1 MRATLDE
8 LHALLPGARRVG
20 DPAVAIER
28 VHSDTRSLLPG
39 DLFVA
44 LKGEHFDAHRFLADA
59 RARGAVAALR
69 PVAQARGGRLW
80 CVFGCGGNRDAAKRP
95 LMGAIACRLADHV
108 VVTSDN
114 PRGEPPD
121 FIISQILAGVVGH
134 DEIDVIEKRADAVRH
149 AIVDAGPA
157 DVVLLAGKGH
167 ESYQE
172 IAGVRHSYSDLTQA
186 EAALRL
192 REPRS

>member
-1 MRATLDE
+1 M
-8 LHALLPGARRVG
+8 
-20 DPAVAIER
+20 
-28 VHSDTRSLLPG
+28 
-39 DLFVA
+39 
-44 LKGEHFDAHRFLADA
+44 
-59 RARGAVAALR
+59 
-69 PVAQARGGRLW
+69 
-80 CVFGCGGNRDAAKRP
+80 
-95 LMGAIACRLADHV
+95 

-134 DEIDVIEKRADAVRH
+134 DEIDVIENRADAVRH

-172 IAGVRHSYSDLTQA
+172 IAGVRHSHSDVTQA